1 MSSTTATTSTD
12 PIFLAEDGCT
22 VCGKKAS
29 QLCGQCQASRYCS
42 KECQQTDW
50 NLHKFLCGTYKDFK
64 VRPSKDSRLAIVFSC
79 KKKKPEFIWIKCP
92 KDVLG
97 KENELD
103 HVKELLGCKSTG
115 ALHLDMDWAFGNPIR
130 NLILVDG
137 PIKILW
143 NLEQQLPAHFLPP
156 QTDKKDAYNNY
167 NAALHASLSSGA
179 VWMGK
184 DMAPVEYL

>member
-1 MSSTTATTSTD
+1 MSSTTAATATSSTE

-29 QLCGQCQASRYCS
+29 QLCGQRQSSRYCS

-64 VRPSKDSRLAIVFSC
+64 VRPSKDSRLAILFNY

-92 KDVLG
+92 KNELG

-103 HVKELLGCKSTG
+103 HVKELLGCKSIG
-115 ALHLDMDWAFGNPIR
+115 ALHLAMDWAFGNPIR
-130 NLILVDG
+130 NL
-137 PIKILW
+137 ILW

-156 QTDKKDAYNNY
+156 QTDKEDASNKY

-179 VWMGK
+179 VWMSK
-184 DMAPVEYL
+184 NMAPVEYL

>member
-1 MSSTTATTSTD
+1 
-12 PIFLAEDGCT
+12 
-22 VCGKKAS
+22 
-29 QLCGQCQASRYCS
+29 
-42 KECQQTDW
+42 
-50 NLHKFLCGTYKDFK
+50 
-64 VRPSKDSRLAIVFSC
+64 
-79 KKKKPEFIWIKCP
+79 
-92 KDVLG
+92 VLG

-156 QTDKKDAYNNY
+156 QTNKKDAYNNY
-167 NAALHASLSSGA
+167 NAALHAS
-179 VWMGK
+179 
-184 DMAPVEYL
+184 YLRGQFG